1 MAGQA
6 AERHDGVAGAHEGAV
21 ALFGTARRAG
31 KAEDLQVE
39 LRGGEIAFVRDADL
53 AGFRVA
59 ADVAGGEPVD
69 VVENARSGDGG
80 CPANAFL
87 GGLEDELH
95 LAAEG
100 LLVVGEP
107 LRDAK
112 AHGRV
117 AVVPAGVGEAGTRGG
132 EALAVGQMVFVLRLL
147 DGEAVDVEAKRGD
160 GTGTARV
167 EHADAARVAAHALE
181 EGFGDACGAGEL
193 NGGLDLF
200 GLAGHD
206 GVGIDHLKA
215 VVSNS
220 SQPCSGFMWK
230 LRRSSTM
237 RSTYCSVCA
246 VMLMSLRPRFTRII
260 KLNRF

>member
-1 MAGQA
+1 MALLSCRSGGRSRRPCRLR
-6 AERHDGVAGAHEGAV
+6 EFVVAGERGFERLLIKLV
-21 ALFGTARRAG
+21 G
-31 KAEDLQVE
+31 VE
-39 LRGGEIAFVRDADL
+39 E
-53 AGFRVA
+53 
-59 ADVAGGEPVD
+59 
-69 VVENARSGDGG
+69 
-80 CPANAFL
+80 
-87 GGLEDELH
+87 
-95 LAAEG
+95 
-100 LLVVGEP
+100 
-107 LRDAK
+107 
-112 AHGRV
+112 
-117 AVVPAGVGEAGTRGG
+117 
-132 EALAVGQMVFVLRLL
+132 LL

-167 EHADAARVAAHALE
+167 EHADAARVAAHARE
-181 EGFGDACGAGEL
+181 EGCGDACGAGEL

-200 GLAGHD
+200 WLAGHD

>member
-1 MAGQA
+1 M
-6 AERHDGVAGAHEGAV
+6 
-21 ALFGTARRAG
+21 
-31 KAEDLQVE
+31 
-39 LRGGEIAFVRDADL
+39 
-53 AGFRVA
+53 
-59 ADVAGGEPVD
+59 AGGEPVD
-69 VVENARSGDGG
+69 VVENAQSGDGG

-200 GLAGHD
+200 GLAAHD

-215 VVSNS
+215 GEDLEAERLEAIDEV
-220 SQPCSGFMWK
+220 G
-230 LRRSSTM
+230 RRFEFEPAFFRIHVEAAAVLDHAVNVLFGMCGHVDVFETPVHADNK
-237 RSTYCSVCA
+237 TQSVLTP
-246 VMLMSLRPRFTRII
+246 VDFRRHML
-260 KLNRF
+260 KN